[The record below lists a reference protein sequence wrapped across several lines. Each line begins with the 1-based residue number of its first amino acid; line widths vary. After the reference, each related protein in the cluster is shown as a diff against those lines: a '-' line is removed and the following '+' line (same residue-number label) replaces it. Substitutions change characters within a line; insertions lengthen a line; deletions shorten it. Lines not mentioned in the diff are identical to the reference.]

1 MNFVYL
7 FPFTYFFNTRLRKG
21 KIIFHIVF
29 EWLAAVILLLLVGS
43 FPANKTFLI
52 AISSYSA
59 FISLYEI
66 GYLVND
72 LFASH
77 KEVNGR
83 KRGPQGVSN
92 IWVRTWIISRCTVF
106 LLLTTLLNNFASV
119 EWWSFF
125 IALCIVFSIH
135 NVLTDYE
142 MKVATFL
149 WLAWFR
155 FMAPLIFVVQDSQRM
170 GVGLAAAIIYVTFRL
185 LGYLDSKGLLQMP
198 SRHQLEFRLFFFIHP
213 LIGIVALWAYENAY
227 GFLILTGYYAVVA
240 ILGSIGKIIWSRIQ
254 R

>member
-7 FPFTYFFNTRLRKG
+7 IPFIYFFSTRLRNG
-21 KIIFHIVF
+21 KIVFHIIF
-29 EWLAAVILLLLVGS
+29 EWLAAVIVLLLVGS
-43 FPANKTFLI
+43 FPAHKTLVVAAF
-52 AISSYSA
+52 SYYA

-72 LFASH
+72 LFSSH
-77 KEVNGR
+77 KEFNGR
-83 KRGPQGVSN
+83 KRGPQGVN
-92 IWVRTWIISRCTVF
+92 NVWVQAWVISRLSVF
-106 LLLTTLLNNFASV
+106 LLLTTLLNNLTSV

-135 NVLTDYE
+135 NALTNHE

-198 SRHQLEFRLFFFIHP
+198 SRRQSSFRLIFFINP
-213 LIGIVALWAYENAY
+213 LIGIVALWAYEAAY

-240 ILGSIGKIIWSRIQ
+240 ILGSTGKMILNRIQ